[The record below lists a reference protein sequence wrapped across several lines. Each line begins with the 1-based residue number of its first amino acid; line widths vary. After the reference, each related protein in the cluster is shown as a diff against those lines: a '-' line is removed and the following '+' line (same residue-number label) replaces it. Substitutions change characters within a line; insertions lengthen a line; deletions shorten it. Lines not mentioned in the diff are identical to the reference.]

1 MTREEEPMKTTH
13 DRSVCR
19 FGVFLTGDVLG
30 TTVGASGI
38 DIPAP
43 LGRRDV
49 S

>member
-1 MTREEEPMKTTH
+1 MNTTH

-19 FGVFLTGDVLG
+19 IGAFLTGDVPG
-30 TTVGASGI
+30 TTVGAFGTG
-38 DIPAP
+38 IPAP